1 MFLKHHHAVVEK
13 KYDMYR
19 PLALYIGL
27 RYIRAKKTQ
36 HFISFIS
43 LTSMLGIALGVA
55 VLITVLSVMN
65 GFDDEIHQHFFGLT
79 PEVTVTNFSGKMLNW
94 QKWSNDIKQYP
105 EVKADIK
112 GVAPYIGG
120 QGLLTYNGQ
129 TLPAAILGVDPAQE
143 TMISQIS
150 SKIVVGHFD
159 QLAKHRF
166 GIVLGRSQ
174 AMSLGV
180 WLGDKVTVMIP
191 QVNVTLAGAIPRFKR
206 FDVVGIFSA
215 GPGFGFDRELSF
227 IALSDAQKLF
237 QMGNSV
243 TGLRL
248 KITDAYQAPIL
259 AMKIAQHLPPSMQVS
274 DWTDAFGA
282 YFKAVKMEKTMMFLI
297 LTLIIGVAAFNL
309 VSSLVMLVN
318 DKQSEIAILRTLGT
332 LPSTIMQIFIVQGA
346 FIGLF
351 GVMLGLLGGILL
363 SYNATAIVNGLQNML
378 HVHWLSSN
386 VYFVDFLPSRLEWSD
401 VNKVCGMALILSFI
415 ATLYPAWQ
423 ASRIQPA
430 EALRYE

>member
-1 MFLKHHHAVVEK
+1 
-13 KYDMYR
+13 MYR

-27 RYIRAKKTQ
+27 RYIRAKRTQ

-79 PEVTVTNFSGKMLNW
+79 PEITITNFTGKMLNW
-94 QKWSNDIKQYP
+94 EKWSKEIKKTSD
-105 EVKADIK
+105 VKADIK

-120 QGLLTYNGQ
+120 EGLLTYNNQ
-129 TLPAAILGVDPAQE
+129 TLPAAILGIDPDQE
-143 TMISQIS
+143 TTISELS
-150 SKIVVGHFD
+150 SKMIAGRFES
-159 QLAKHRF
+159 LKKHRF
-166 GIVLGRSQ
+166 GIILGRSQ

-191 QVNVTLAGAIPRFKR
+191 QVNMTLAGAIPRFKR
-206 FDVVGIFSA
+206 FDVVGIFSV

-227 IALSDAQKLF
+227 IELKDAQKLF

-248 KITDAYQAPIL
+248 KIVEPYSAPVIG
-259 AMKIAQHLPPSMQVS
+259 MKIAQHLPPTFQVN
-274 DWTDAFGA
+274 DWTDSFGA

-318 DKQSEIAILRTLGT
+318 DKQSEIAILRTIGA
-332 LPSTIMQIFIVQGA
+332 LPSTVMQIFMVQGSL
-346 FIGLF
+346 IGLLGVGLGLF
-351 GVMLGLLGGILL
+351 GGLLL
-363 SYNATAIVNGLQNML
+363 SYNATAIVNWLQNVL
-378 HVHWLSSN
+378 HVQWLSSN
-386 VYFVDFLPSRLEWSD
+386 VYFVDFLPSRLEWAD
-401 VNKVCGMALILSFI
+401 VTKVCGIAFLLSFI

>member
-1 MFLKHHHAVVEK
+1 
-13 KYDMYR
+13 MYR

-27 RYIRAKKTQ
+27 RYIRAKRSQ

-79 PEVTVTNFSGKMLNW
+79 PEITVSSFTEKMLNW
-94 QKWSNDIKQYP
+94 EKWSKKIKQYAD
-105 EVKADIK
+105 VKSDVK

-120 QGLLTYNGQ
+120 EGLLTYNGQ
-129 TLPAAILGVDPAQE
+129 TLPAAILGIEPNQE
-143 TMISQIS
+143 KTISQLS
-150 SKIVVGHFD
+150 SKIIAGRFE
-159 QLAKHRF
+159 LLNKHRF
-166 GIVLGRSQ
+166 GIILGRSQ

-191 QVNVTLAGAIPRFKR
+191 QVNMTLAGAIPRFKR
-206 FDVVGIFSA
+206 FDVIGIFSA

-227 IALSDAQKLF
+227 INLKDAQKLF
-237 QMGNSV
+237 QMGNAV

-248 KITDAYQAPIL
+248 KIAEPYSAPLVGMKL
-259 AMKIAQHLPPSMQVS
+259 AQQLPPTFQVS
-274 DWTDAFGA
+274 DWTDSFGA

-318 DKQSEIAILRTLGT
+318 DKQSEIAILRTIGA
-332 LPSTIMQIFIVQGA
+332 LPSTIMQIFMVQGSL
-346 FIGLF
+346 I
-351 GVMLGLLGGILL
+351 GLLGVGLGLAGGLLL
-363 SYNATAIVNGLQNML
+363 SYNATAIVNWLQNVL
-378 HVHWLSSN
+378 QVQWLSSN
-386 VYFVDFLPSRLEWSD
+386 VYFVDFLPSRLEWTD
-401 VNKVCGMALILSFI
+401 VGKVCGMAFILSFV